1 MKGFFIENI
10 DDFADS
16 TVSFLLLYRKSYQL
30 VELGG
35 SCKKESCL
43 TFGTKTTHPPQ
54 SKLNYKYLKID
65 TIKKSEHFF
74 VIE

>member
-43 TFGTKTTHPPQ
+43 TFGTKTHPPTPVQ
-54 SKLNYKYLKID
+54 
-65 TIKKSEHFF
+65 
-74 VIE
+74 IELQMHGWNR